1 MKAQATIAFVVA
13 VIFSIGAVF
22 TVLWVAPW
30 PGSEWRPADFATA
43 PADDVQ

>member
-13 VIFSIGAVF
+13 AIFSIGAVF

-30 PGSEWRPADFATA
+30 LGSKWRPADGVT
-43 PADDVQ
+43 PVEQEIP